1 MQQNNNQR
9 NNQHYQLYEGLEVGD
24 LARLISPELHIDEFK
39 SKMGEDADIIVLNF
53 VVIGK
58 EPATDL
64 MNFIE
69 RGYDWVLDSDVS
81 AGELDNGD
89 YVVFVELERTP
100 ESAGNIYNL
109 IENLMN
115 LTDQNISEWS
125 FKYRKN
131 PNTFEITEENLKKHV
146 PLTPDAYIA
155 QYGEEESDDEEEL
168 DLPSDDE
175 VEDELDSMLET
186 ARVPVVK
193 KAPVNDYTESLRIA
207 AGIK

>member
-24 LARLISPELHIDEFK
+24 LARLITPELHIDEFK

-131 PNTFEITEENLKKHV
+131 PYSKIKVHR
-146 PLTPDAYIA
+146 DIAYTIW
-155 QYGEEESDDEEEL
+155 
-168 DLPSDDE
+168 
-175 VEDELDSMLET
+175 SMLFW
-186 ARVPVVK
+186 
-193 KAPVNDYTESLRIA
+193 IWF
-207 AGIK
+207 